1 MMPIIIQETSVQVV
15 PPSDGS
21 PADTPPSATARH
33 AQSPVVPLR
42 PADVERMKWYLNAR
56 RARLHAD

>member
-1 MMPIIIQETSVQVV
+1 MPIIIQETSVQVL
-15 PPSDGS
+15 PSPDGAS
-21 PADTPPSATARH
+21 AEAPPSAAAGQ

-42 PADVERMKWYLNAR
+42 PADVERMRLYLNAR

>member
-1 MMPIIIQETSVQVV
+1 MPIIIQETSVQML
-15 PPSDGS
+15 PPPEGAPSE
-21 PADTPPSATARH
+21 AAPSAAARH

-42 PADVERMKWYLNAR
+42 PADVERMKRYLNAR

>member
-1 MMPIIIQETSVQVV
+1 MPIIIQETSVQVV
-15 PPSDGS
+15 SPQDGS
-21 PADTPPSATARH
+21 PAEASPSAAARDPRS
-33 AQSPVVPLR
+33 AVVPLR